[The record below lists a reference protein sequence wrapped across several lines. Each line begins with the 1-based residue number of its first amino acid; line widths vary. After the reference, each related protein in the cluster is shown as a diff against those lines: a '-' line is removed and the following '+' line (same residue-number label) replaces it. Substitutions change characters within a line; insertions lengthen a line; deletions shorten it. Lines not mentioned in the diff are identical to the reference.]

1 MKKNNYIVAK
11 NVKLG
16 KNTTIG
22 DFVII
27 GVQPKNKKD
36 KNIKTILGNNIIV
49 RSHSVIYAGN
59 SIGNNFQTGHN
70 VMIREY
76 NIIGNDVSIGTASIV
91 EHHCKISDRVRIHSQ
106 AFICE
111 YSVLEEGCWIGPNA
125 VLTNTLHPLCPLAK
139 RCLKGPTIQKNAK
152 IGGNVTILPEVIIGE
167 NALIGAGSVVT
178 QDIPKNSVAVGNPA
192 RVIKDISALKCKYGW
207 INKPY
212 DLTIK

>member
-1 MKKNNYIVAK
+1 MKKNNYIMHK
-11 NVKLG
+11 NVKIG
-16 KNTTIG
+16 KNSAIG

-27 GVQPKNKKD
+27 GVQPKGEKG
-36 KNIKTILGNNIIV
+36 KNIKTIAGNNIII

-70 VMIREY
+70 VMIRED
-76 NIIGNDVSIGTASIV
+76 NIIGDDVSIGTGSVV
-91 EHHCKISDRVRIHSQ
+91 EHHCEIGNRVRIHSQ

-111 YSVLEEGCWIGPNA
+111 YSVLEQGCWVGPNV

-139 RCLKGPTIQKNAK
+139 KCLKGPTIQRNAK
-152 IGGNVTILPEVIIGE
+152 IGGNVTILPEVTIGE

-178 QDIPKNSVAVGNPA
+178 EDIPKNSVAVGNPA
-192 RVIKDISALKCKYGW
+192 RVIKNIDALKCKYGW

-212 DLTIK
+212 DLAIK